1 MSFMKLITVSIH
13 LWKYWKITLA
23 MLIIIIIELQWKG
36 AHWQIKRDLS
46 ALGIVVKQC
55 LPHQFLGDG

>member
-1 MSFMKLITVSIH
+1 MEILENY
-13 LWKYWKITLA
+13 LGDANNNL
-23 MLIIIIIELQWKG
+23 IIIIELQWKG